1 MSIHPRMES
10 IVLPNTWR
18 NTPVLNDGI
27 GMMEILASGTV
38 YARVVFP
45 PGINLN
51 VRVTRLWVDCFV
63 FDGKVP
69 SEPVAIRG
77 YPQSNAPPNVAT
89 PSSDDDE
96 GPPLP
101 QPLPLPTPLPARAFG
116 RITPRNWLNATSS
129 PSPHFGDIYKIHGDT
144 SEKDTNASTNVFVTA
159 QLVDVPLEVLPG
171 RQGDL
176 SRFVTKVYCLALY

>member
-1 MSIHPRMES
+1 MES

-77 YPQSNAPPNVAT
+77 YPQSNAPPNAAT

-129 PSPHFGDIYKIHGDT
+129 PSPHFGDIYKVHGDT